1 MLNLLDEALR
11 AFLLAEVPLSARDV
25 DIVFEAPDGDWAAG
39 VTRPTINLYLW
50 EVRPNDD
57 QAELG
62 FVEAVGPDGRVRRES
77 PRPRVDCRY
86 LVTAWSSD
94 VKDEHALLGRVLVT
108 LLTRQEL
115 TADHLPT
122 VLAEIRPLPSLTL
135 HNTGAT
141 SGSDFWSA
149 LGGQLKPALDL
160 TVTLTVDALAIREA
174 GPPVESV
181 QLREVGI
188 GSGVVHEATLH
199 PVDVPA
205 EEPAPAPPT
214 PRRRRRG

>member
-1 MLNLLDEALR
+1 MLNLLDDALR
-11 AFLLAEVPLSARDV
+11 AFLLAEVPLSAREV

-50 EVRPNDD
+50 EVRPNED

-62 FVEAVGPDGRVRRES
+62 FMEVVGPDGRVRRES

-86 LVTAWSSD
+86 LVTAWTSD

-108 LLTRQEL
+108 LLTREEL
-115 TADHLPT
+115 AAEHLPEA
-122 VLAEIRPLPSLTL
+122 LARILPLPSLSL
-135 HNTGAT
+135 HNSAAT

-160 TVTLTVDALAIREA
+160 TVTLTVDALAVREA

-181 QLREVGI
+181 HLREVGI
-188 GSGVVHEATLH
+188 GSGAVHEAKLH
-199 PVDVPA
+199 PVEVPA
-205 EEPAPAPPT
+205 EAAPT
-214 PRRRRRG
+214 PKRRRRSS